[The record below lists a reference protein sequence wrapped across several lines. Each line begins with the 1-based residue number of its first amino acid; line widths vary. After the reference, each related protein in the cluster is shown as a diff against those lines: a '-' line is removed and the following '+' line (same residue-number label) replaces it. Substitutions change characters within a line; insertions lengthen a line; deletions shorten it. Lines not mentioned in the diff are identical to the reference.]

1 MLVKGPY
8 INQYCLT
15 EETLHHLECI
25 NLVNDGI
32 NYQPQLVSRI
42 SAINSMYHP
51 IRHAHFRWQDDVIE
65 HVCQGE
71 GPPEKVQKH
80 PTGGSPKHG
89 VFFSTFLSQFFEGEE
104 TSFTHSKRIETYN
117 I

>member
-1 MLVKGPY
+1 M
-8 INQYCLT
+8 
-15 EETLHHLECI
+15 
-25 NLVNDGI
+25 
-32 NYQPQLVSRI
+32 
-42 SAINSMYHP
+42 
-51 IRHAHFRWQDDVIE
+51 IE